1 MLYSKPKDEH
11 HSLFARSGVL
21 LVTRPPFQPPKPAPR
36 QLGVVTDYVQPHPD
50 ILVAVYNDS
59 SVKAFC
65 GHVDLG
71 TGIRTALGQMVADE
85 LDIPFDRVTVE
96 LGHTEATPDQ
106 GPTVASATLQISA
119 TPIRKAAAIAREHLL
134 NQAASRWS
142 CSPASLTILN
152 GTIIGPVGQ
161 RADYGELIGGQHI
174 ELPLRDDI
182 SLKPTARHRIIGT
195 DVPRVDLPRKATG
208 GLVFVH
214 DVRVPG
220 MWHGRVVRPPYIGR
234 DTGDFIGKSLVEID
248 RASVRRVSE
257 QAQVVV
263 IGDFV
268 GVAAPSEAEAEA
280 AAAALV
286 VKWAEPPPLV
296 ALEDLDKAL
305 SGLPYRERVLNE
317 IGDCATHEAVISFEH
332 VYTWPYQMHGSI
344 GPSCA
349 VADYSETAIRV
360 WTGTQ
365 NPHWLRAD
373 LARLI
378 GQDEG
383 LIEIIRLEAAGCY
396 GRNCADD
403 VCADALLL
411 SRALGRPVRVQLTRQ
426 QEHGWEPKGAAQRVQ
441 VKAAIDTSGAL
452 CTYELAVRY
461 PANDAPNLG
470 LLLTGVQPAVPRM
483 LEIGDRTAIPPYG
496 YPNQR
501 IVCHDVAPIVRAS
514 WLRGVSAMPNSFAHD
529 CMIDELAEAA
539 GQDQVAY
546 RVRYLPDERAR
557 ALILETSARAA
568 WRPNSR
574 GSRGTA
580 DQEGWMQGRGV
591 SYAQYIHSK
600 FPGFPSSWACWVI
613 DLSVHEQSGRVRV
626 DRVVV
631 GQDTGMIVN
640 PAGVRHQIHGN
651 VIQSISRVLKE
662 VVQFDERGVVDFEWG
677 AYPIIDFTEVPEI
690 EVVLMDRQN
699 EPPMGSGES
708 TSVPSGAAIANAL
721 YDATGVRFRDV
732 PFTRDK
738 IRAAI
743 SASVFRNSRS
753 SPATAISTAAASA

>member
-1 MLYSKPKDEH
+1 MYIEPKDEH
-11 HSLFARSGVL
+11 LTLFARSGVL
-21 LVTRPPFQPPKPAPR
+21 LVTRPPFQPPRPAPR
-36 QLGVVTDYVQPHPD
+36 QLGVISDYVQPYPD
-50 ILVAVYNDS
+50 ILIAVYDDS

-85 LDIPFDRVTVE
+85 LDIPFERVTIE
-96 LGHTEATPDQ
+96 LGHTAATPDQ

-119 TPIRKAAAIAREHLL
+119 TPIRRAAALAREYLL
-134 NQAASRWS
+134 GQAALWWS
-142 CSPASLTILN
+142 CSPSSLSVHDGMVIAPGGELAS
-152 GTIIGPVGQ
+152 
-161 RADYGELIGGQHI
+161 YGELIDRQHI
-174 ELPLRDDI
+174 ELPLRDDVM
-182 SLKPTARHRIIGT
+182 LKSAAQHRIIGRE
-195 DVPRVDLPRKATG
+195 VPRIDLPQKATG
-208 GLVFVH
+208 GGLFVH

-220 MWHGRVVRPPYIGR
+220 MWHGRVARPPYTGR
-234 DTGDFIGKSLVEID
+234 DTGDFIGKSLIAVD
-248 RASVRRVSE
+248 YASVRRVSE
-257 QAQVVV
+257 LAEVVV

-268 GVAAPSEAEAEA
+268 GVAAPSEAEADA
-280 AAAALV
+280 ALEALV
-286 VKWAEPPPLV
+286 VKWADPPPLI
-296 ALEDLDKAL
+296 DLQDIDSAL
-305 SGLPYRERVLNE
+305 SSLPHQERVLNE
-317 IGDCATHEAVISFEH
+317 TGDCATHEAVISFDH
-332 VYTWPYQMHGSI
+332 VYTWPYQMHASI

-349 VADYSETAIRV
+349 VADYSAAAIRI
-360 WTGTQ
+360 WSGTQ

-378 GQDEG
+378 SQDEG

-426 QEHGWEPKGAAQRVQ
+426 QEHGWDPKGAAQRIQ
-441 VKAAIDTSGAL
+441 VKAAIDASGSL
-452 CTYELAVRY
+452 CAYELNVRY

-470 LLLTGVQPAVPRM
+470 LLLTGVQPAAPRM
-483 LEIGDRTAIPPYG
+483 LEIGDRTAIPPYS

-501 IVCHDVAPIVRAS
+501 IVCHDVAPVVRAS

-539 GQDQVAY
+539 GEDQVAY
-546 RVRYLPDERAR
+546 RVKHLPDERAQ
-557 ALILETSARAA
+557 ALVLETAARAG
-568 WRPNSR
+568 WRSDAR
-574 GSRGTA
+574 GSRGKA
-580 DQEGWMQGRGV
+580 DSEGWLRGRGV

-613 DLSVHEQSGRVRV
+613 DLSVHEQTGRVRV
-626 DRVVV
+626 DSVVV
-631 GQDTGMIVN
+631 GQDSGMIVN

-662 VVQFDERGVVDFEWG
+662 AVHFDGRGVVDFEWG
-677 AYPIIDFTEVPEI
+677 AYPIIDFTEVPHI

-708 TSVPSGAAIANAL
+708 ASVPSGAAIANAL

-732 PFTRDK
+732 PFTSDK
-738 IRAAI
+738 IRRSLSI
-743 SASVFRNSRS
+743 FRPSEEF
-753 SPATAISTAAASA
+753 AE